1 MERRQKV
8 VVALSDRVEAAVVAR
23 WLDAKGFE
31 PLTRAE
37 MASESHDLVIADAG
51 PRPGATLAGGP
62 RTTRNPLILVGPARD
77 ESRGQAVSGQPMY
90 LARPLDR
97 ATLICFVMM
106 AILDRRQERRS
117 VRKPI
122 YHTEAYV
129 NGLPVRIVD
138 VSNEGLCL
146 ATPPDRSALLP
157 PTFKVRI
164 PLMGVSV
171 AVQRVWGAAR
181 HAKRL
186 DHVVRRIAGSEHLG
200 RRAGMEGL
208 RRYGPCRAGHTAADA
223 RPVTGG
229 DVAHA
234 RLRPACSIAAASVLM
249 PASIRP
255 GRTAPK
261 PSTRPPAVV
270 RPSRDT
276 APASW

>member
-8 VVALSDRVEAAVVAR
+8 VVALSDRVEAAMVAR

-90 LARPLDR
+90 L
-97 ATLICFVMM
+97 V
-106 AILDRRQERRS
+106 RQ
-117 VRKPI
+117 PI

-171 AVQRVWGAAR
+171 AVQRVWG
-181 HAKRL
+181 
-186 DHVVRRIAGSEHLG
+186 
-200 RRAGMEGL
+200 RRATPSASTTW
-208 RRYGPCRAGHTAADA
+208 YGGSLAQNTSAAEQGWKVFVDMV
-223 RPVTGG
+223 PVVQGTQ
-229 DVAHA
+229 
-234 RLRPACSIAAASVLM
+234 P
-249 PASIRP
+249 PTP
-255 GRTAPK
+255 GQ
-261 PSTRPPAVV
+261 
-270 RPSRDT
+270 
-276 APASW
+276 

>member
-8 VVALSDRVEAAVVAR
+8 VVALSDRVEAAMVAR

-164 PLMGVSV
+164 PLMGVTV
-171 AVQRVWGAAR
+171 AVQRVWG
-181 HAKRL
+181 
-186 DHVVRRIAGSEHLG
+186 
-200 RRAGMEGL
+200 RRATPSASTTW
-208 RRYGPCRAGHTAADA
+208 YGGSLAQNTSAAEQGWKVFVDMV
-223 RPVTGG
+223 PVVQGTQ
-229 DVAHA
+229 
-234 RLRPACSIAAASVLM
+234 P
-249 PASIRP
+249 PTP
-255 GRTAPK
+255 GQ
-261 PSTRPPAVV
+261 
-270 RPSRDT
+270 
-276 APASW
+276 